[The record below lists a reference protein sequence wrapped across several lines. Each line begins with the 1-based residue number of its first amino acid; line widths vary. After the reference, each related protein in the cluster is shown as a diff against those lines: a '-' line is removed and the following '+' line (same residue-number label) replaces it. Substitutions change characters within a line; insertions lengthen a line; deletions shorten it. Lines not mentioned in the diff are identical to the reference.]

1 METVFA
7 WMQETSRCFL
17 PFILRSDTVFG
28 GTLMQSRAW
37 LLSMFQTRMLSAEAA
52 KRYSAFYSLNAR
64 WEIAEVS
71 IEVLV
76 IFCIDSKSQN
86 FTVRS
91 VDPFAI
97 VSVWGLNCKQVTD
110 WPGNS
115 KFASSLSAVTSQIFR
130 EPSELPEATHLAS
143 GDIWSVLMAPEC
155 SRNVATFFPARVSQS
170 LTLVSWLPVT
180 RYWSEML
187 QAIAVFVV
195 RWPLSFKTS

>member
-1 METVFA
+1 
-7 WMQETSRCFL
+7 MQETSRCFF
-17 PFILRSDTVFG
+17 PFILRSETVFG

-71 IEVLV
+71 IEVFV

-91 VDPFAI
+91 VEPFAI
-97 VSVWGLNCKQVTD
+97 VSVWGLNYKQVTD

-115 KFASSLSAVTSQIFR
+115 KFARSLSAVTSQIFR
-130 EPSELPEATHLAS
+130 EPSVLPEATHRAS
-143 GDIWSVLMAPEC
+143 GDIWRVLMAPEC
-155 SRNVATFFPARVSQS
+155 SRKVEIFFPARISQS
-170 LTLVSWLPVT
+170 LTFVS
-180 RYWSEML
+180 
-187 QAIAVFVV
+187 
-195 RWPLSFKTS
+195 